1 MNIEKQFKLIL
12 NTRQHRLEFECAE
25 NVYSF
30 FAFMESG
37 NVEASFSNLTRDEM
51 VAISYLLQTGL
62 ES

>member
-1 MNIEKQFKLIL
+1 MNIEKQTKLIMR
-12 NTRQHRLEFECAE
+12 TKQHRLEFECAE

-30 FAFMESG
+30 FAFTECG
-37 NVEASFSNLTRDEM
+37 NIEASFTNLSRDDM